1 MSNIQSDTDGQ
12 RKKNKEEKEK
22 MMLMTMWRREG
33 GEEEKEND
41 GKICFLL
48 HGGLDITL
56 IF

>member
-12 RKKNKEEKEK
+12 RKKNEEGKEK
-22 MMLMTMWRREG
+22 MMLMIMWRREG